1 MINSFQQAGLPA
13 LVGAALAAFTVGAI
27 SGYWLTKQY
36 DNAKFASWQAQQAQ
50 QQVAATEQA
59 RQREQAFVRRGE
71 QLSVAL
77 LEEQQAHAATA
88 QQLKKEIDRVTSQYR
103 AKPGAPLQPAPRCVY
118 TNGFVGLY
126 NRAIGADAVSSDQS
140 SSGTDAAS
148 DTSETVDS
156 GVSQQDLL
164 AHAIDNGERCRNIT
178 SQLSRLIDYTEGL
191 K

>member
-1 MINSFQQAGLPA
+1 MINPFQQAGVPA
-13 LVGAALAAFTVGAI
+13 LVGAALAAFAVGAI
-27 SGYWLTKQY
+27 SGYWLTRQY
-36 DNAKFASWQAQQAQ
+36 DNAQFALWQAQQARQ
-50 QQVAATEQA
+50 QAAAIEQV

-88 QQLKKEIDRVTSQYR
+88 QQLNKEIDRVTSQYR
-103 AKPGAPLQPAPRCVY
+103 AKSGAPLQPVPHCVY

-126 NRAIGADAVSSDQS
+126 NRAIGADAVSPDQS
-140 SSGTDAAS
+140 ASGADAATG
-148 DTSETVDS
+148 TSETIDS

-178 SQLSRLIDYTEGL
+178 SQLNRLIDYTEGL

>member
-1 MINSFQQAGLPA
+1 MINPFQQAGVPA
-13 LVGAALAAFTVGAI
+13 LVGAALAAFAVGAI
-27 SGYWLTKQY
+27 SGYWLTRQY
-36 DNAKFASWQAQQAQ
+36 DNAQFALWQAQQARQ
-50 QQVAATEQA
+50 QAAAIEQV
-59 RQREQAFVRRGE
+59 RQREQTFVRRGE

-88 QQLKKEIDRVTSQYR
+88 QQLNKEIDRVTSQYR
-103 AKPGAPLQPAPRCVY
+103 AKSGAPLQPVPHCVY

-126 NRAIGADAVSSDQS
+126 NRAIGADAVSPDQS
-140 SSGTDAAS
+140 ASGADAATG
-148 DTSETVDS
+148 TSETIDS

-178 SQLSRLIDYTEGL
+178 SQLNRLIDYTEGL